1 LASGQQGFCKILQDT
16 SGADG
21 KLRLK
26 IRILQKLAIL
36 TQSTLADRLSCQP
49 MSMIDAKFG
58 LWATRFLQNP
68 ARYIGCPWQATTE
81 NDFDFTGFPRIKR
94 VVTQM
99 IRRIYV

>member
-1 LASGQQGFCKILQDT
+1 
-16 SGADG
+16 
-21 KLRLK
+21 
-26 IRILQKLAIL
+26 
-36 TQSTLADRLSCQP
+36 
-49 MSMIDAKFG
+49 MIDAKFG